1 MGGQLGKN
9 MFANSQNYNYY
20 SESSKV
26 SFDGFINENYFLI
39 ESQEKYLVQNI
50 EISHAITKNPKNG
63 LKDGFVGVILKSKFD
78 GIGNRS
84 PIDLSIALDVSGS
97 MSSIDG
103 KDTKNR
109 LSLAKESLIKLISIL
124 DEKNDKMSLITFSDE
139 TKEIF
144 GMINKKEIEEKYLN
158 EINKIE
164 SFGETDLVLAL
175 KAAISKLDSNE
186 KKEKRIIM
194 ITDAVYDDINDELE
208 KLFEE
213 CVEKKEIP
221 ITIMAISSESNL
233 ILAEKL
239 SKFKGCNYFSICK
252 SSDLENYLVKNFNY
266 IFFPIAYDTKIIV
279 KSENTKF
286 LRCFGG
292 ENDLIDEFDNK
303 NEDFSPA
310 PLNFNNEIIFNLG
323 STFSSNLLKIKDNLY
338 SKGGLILLKLNYSDL
353 NKDEDL
359 KFNLILEYKT
369 IDNEKST
376 QNYSYIINKNEK
388 NDEYFKDNNMKKGI
402 SIYYF
407 TSMLN
412 HIIEIEKKR
421 NEKNKEDNNDFKVKN
436 RKILLLETKKNIIE
450 YLNKNFVLDAN
461 YNESI
466 ENLNKYKILIDN
478 NFTKTIS

>member
-1 MGGQLGKN
+1 
-9 MFANSQNYNYY
+9 
-20 SESSKV
+20 
-26 SFDGFINENYFLI
+26 
-39 ESQEKYLVQNI
+39 
-50 EISHAITKNPKNG
+50 
-63 LKDGFVGVILKSKFD
+63 
-78 GIGNRS
+78 
-84 PIDLSIALDVSGS
+84 
-97 MSSIDG
+97 
-103 KDTKNR
+103 
-109 LSLAKESLIKLISIL
+109 
-124 DEKNDKMSLITFSDE
+124 MSLITFSDE

-158 EINKIE
+158 DINKIE

-221 ITIMAISSESNL
+221 ITIMAISSEANL

-239 SKFKGCNYFSICK
+239 SKFKGCNYFSIYK

-310 PLNFNNEIIFNLG
+310 PLDFNNEIIFNLG

-359 KFNLILEYKT
+359 KFNLILKYKT
-369 IDNEKST
+369 INNEKST
-376 QNYSYIINKNEK
+376 QNYSYIINKNKK
-388 NDEYFKDNNMKKGI
+388 NDEYFKDNNIKKGI

-412 HIIEIEKKR
+412 HIIENEKKM
-421 NEKNKEDNNDFKVKN
+421 NEKNKEDKNDLKVKN

-450 YLNKNFVLDAN
+450 YLNKNFVLDPN
-461 YNESI
+461 NKETI
-466 ENLNKYKILIDN
+466 ENLNKYKILIEGKIN
-478 NFTKTIS
+478 NFIKKLYIVKY

>member
-26 SFDGFINENYFLI
+26 SFDAFINENYFLI

-84 PIDLSIALDVSGS
+84 PINLSIALDVSGS

-109 LSLAKESLIKLISIL
+109 LSLAKESLIKLVSIL

-139 TKEIF
+139 IKEIF

-158 EINKIE
+158 DINKIE

-175 KAAISKLDSNE
+175 KAAMSKLDNNE
-186 KKEKRIIM
+186 KKEKRILM

-221 ITIMAISSESNL
+221 ITIMAISSEANL

-252 SSDLENYLVKNFNY
+252 SLDLENYLVKNFNY

-279 KSENTKF
+279 KSEKTKF

-303 NEDFSPA
+303 HEDFSPA
-310 PLNFNNEIIFNLG
+310 PLNLNNEIIFNLG

-338 SKGGLILLKLNYSDL
+338 SKGGLILLKLDYSDL

-412 HIIEIEKKR
+412 HIIENEKKR
-421 NEKNKEDNNDFKVKN
+421 NEKNKEDKNDLKVKN

-450 YLNKNFVLDAN
+450 YLKKNFVLDPN
-461 YNESI
+461 LNETI
-466 ENLNKYKILIDN
+466 ENLNKYKNLID
-478 NFTKTIS
+478 S